1 MSFVFFFPL
10 VVEDEVV
17 LDLYFF
23 HDLPALVL
31 KVASMLLEATQNCCP
46 IEIILEQINLSLV
59 RQIVAPRIKAIDI
72 YAWRR
77 YLVQVLIQTLLSG
90 ELAAIRE
97 MIVKLIPLQ
106 LLVNILTAIR
116 ILPLDIEKMATMPS
130 ILDPALHLSGTSQP
144 FVLRPET

>member
-31 KVASMLLEATQNCCP
+31 EVACMLLEATQNCCP

-77 YLVQVLIQTLLSG
+77 DLVQVLIQTLLSG

-106 LLVNILTAIR
+106 LLVNILTAI
-116 ILPLDIEKMATMPS
+116 
-130 ILDPALHLSGTSQP
+130 
-144 FVLRPET
+144 